1 MKLGWKVTMG
11 LALVNTLFNIGVI
24 LYSYFTGD
32 QVILAWGIGYSAF
45 STYYLNQQIKKLKE
59 VLSYGRVVAE
69 NVRPNQ

>member
-1 MKLGWKVTMG
+1 MKVSWRVTMG
-11 LALVNTLFNIGVI
+11 LALANTLFNIGAIV
-24 LYSYFTGD
+24 YSYLVGN

-59 VLSYGRVVAE
+59 VLDYGRVVAE